1 MTLLQV
7 IHEPLV
13 KKALKSV
20 AAFVKVMRASLKAS
34 A

>member
-7 IHEPLV
+7 IHEPFSE
-13 KKALKSV
+13 KALKSV
-20 AAFVKVMRASLKAS
+20 AAFVEVMRASLQAS